1 MKRLLTLVAAS
12 ALVIGV
18 SLPAAALSKPD
29 SSAAS
34 QQATPGAAADNEQGI
49 DVVVAAEGLA
59 DRDLYAA
66 EAKPEPEPS
75 YVSSSASYAGSYS
88 GEFAGMFSVWP
99 SPGGSVICEF
109 GCYGGHQGMDIG
121 NPGYA
126 PVLAAGPGVVM
137 QTCAGWC
144 GGWGNYV
151 KINHGSGVATL
162 YGHMYGIAVG
172 VGDSVVAGS
181 YLGEVGDTGEAY
193 GTHVHFEVYVNS
205 VRYNPRD
212 FLSVAG

>member
-1 MKRLLTLVAAS
+1 MKRVLTIVAAA
-12 ALVIGV
+12 ALVVGV
-18 SLPAAALSKPD
+18 SLPAAAISKPD

-34 QQATPGAAADNEQGI
+34 TQATPGLAATDEQGI
-49 DVVVAAEGLA
+49 EVSVAAASLA

-66 EAKPEPEPS
+66 EPKPVVEVVS
-75 YVSSSASYAGSYS
+75 SSSASYAGTYS

-99 SPGGSVICEF
+99 TPGGGVICEF

-121 NPGYA
+121 NAGYA

-137 QTCAGWC
+137 QTCQGWC

-151 KINHGSGVATL
+151 KIDHGSGVATL

-172 VGDSVVAGS
+172 VGTSVNAGS

-193 GTHVHFEVYVNS
+193 GTHVHFEVYVNG

-212 FLSVAG
+212 FLSVSG